1 MRAPLF
7 SIVLFGILCTGCVVK
22 VNGGDASNQP
32 AAEGSEAV
40 DRGGP
45 TAVAPIEAETPPP
58 ADPHAELP
66 DCPASPGEDMY
77 CTEAGKLAGR
87 WMMVDMLRVPEDA
100 EPIFEA
106 APADHQRKP
115 SLRIAVSGETLYL
128 AHETCGS
135 CARIMGQGFEGQLD
149 ALNEAQLLAVQAR
162 LGLEGAPAMGSTQQW
177 RDYAAGEGQAA
188 LTELAARSE

>member
-1 MRAPLF
+1 MRTSLL
-7 SIVLFGILCTGCVVK
+7 STLLFGTLCVGCVK
-22 VNGGDASNQP
+22 TSEGGGTEQP
-32 AAEGSEAV
+32 AEGGGEV

-45 TAVAPIEAETPPP
+45 TAIAPIEAETPPP

-66 DCPASPGEDMY
+66 DCPGAPDEDMY

-87 WMMVDMLRVPEDA
+87 WMMVDMLRVPEEA
-100 EPIFEA
+100 ESIFEA
-106 APADHQRKP
+106 APADHERKP

-149 ALNEAQLLAVQAR
+149 ALSEDQLLDLQAR
-162 LGLEGAPAMGSTQQW
+162 LGLEGAAAMGSAPQW
-177 RDYAAGEGQAA
+177 RDYAGGEGQAA
-188 LTELAARSE
+188 LTELAARTE